1 MKRTMSTRGETI
13 AGTACGAGRLADLSY
28 AFRNVFPVPI
38 EVWLALPLD
47 LPWQRIRQL
56 DLSPQPIQVSPPG
69 MDSSDPN
76 RIAYFKLEPGQGI
89 SMQVR
94 AELLKPGGYSYEPAQ
109 ELNDLQRARFTRSS
123 TLIQVT
129 DSIRAEAVRIVGK
142 AQNNAE
148 KARRLYH
155 HIIRQFR
162 YRWPPAER
170 GSQWIRRN
178 GYGDCAEYSFL
189 YAAWCRA
196 LGIPCRVMVGT
207 FAHGDMRAHVW
218 NEVYLDMDGAGL
230 GSSGEAW
237 LPVDTSVHQP
247 TVRVPLL
254 ADLDWWL
261 QGVERKFG
269 RVGGDRL
276 AFSVD
281 PEVVLTPS
289 FSPQTIPE
297 ELEVSKSRF
306 GDSFIA
312 WGLESLK
319 GTAPY
324 LQPLY
329 LRVPATAEAA
339 AVLQKPDGVLSRL
352 MPTPQAASVTRVLGH
367 WQFKDPL
374 AYRLFTVL
382 MVIGFL
388 VGASDTFLNR
398 ENLLV
403 WDVMGSAGYIT
414 AHGIYIA
421 RTGLKWWKL
430 GLLILLLFGLLVAV
444 LRLLEPVMTNG
455 G

>member
-1 MKRTMSTRGETI
+1 MVTV
-13 AGTACGAGRLADLSY
+13 AGRLANLSY
-28 AFRNVFPVPI
+28 TFHNVFPVPI
-38 EVWLALPLD
+38 EAWMALPPD

-56 DLSPQPIQVSPPG
+56 DLSPQPIQVLPPG

-76 RIAYFKLEPGQGI
+76 RIAYFRLEPGQGI
-89 SMQVR
+89 AMRVR
-94 AELLKPGGYSYEPAQ
+94 AELLRPDGRSYAPAWK
-109 ELNDLQRARFTRSS
+109 LTDLQRARFTRSS
-123 TLIQVT
+123 ALIQVT
-129 DSIRAEAVRIVGK
+129 DSVRAEAACIVGE
-142 AQNNAE
+142 AQNDAE

-155 HIIRQFR
+155 HIIRHFR

-170 GSQWIRRN
+170 GSEWMRRN

-218 NEVYLDMDGAGL
+218 NEVYLDMRSAGL

-247 TVRVPLL
+247 AVRVPLL

-261 QGVERKFG
+261 QGVERVFG

-289 FSPQTIPE
+289 FTPQTIPE
-297 ELEVSKSRF
+297 ALAVSKSRF

-319 GTAPY
+319 GVAPY

-329 LRVPATAEAA
+329 PRVPATAEAV

-352 MPTPQAASVTRVLGH
+352 MPTPRAASVTRVLGH
-367 WQFKDPL
+367 WRFKDPF
-374 AYRLFTVL
+374 AYRLFTAL

-398 ENLLV
+398 DNVPV
-403 WDVMGSAGYIT
+403 WDVIGSAGYIT
-414 AHGIYIA
+414 AHGVYIA

-444 LRLLEPVMTNG
+444 LRLLG
-455 G
+455 L